1 MKQHLLKN
9 SLLREVLCLL
19 LCIVG
24 IGNAWG
30 EEYKLITSTSEL
42 VAGEK
47 YIIASMK
54 DGNGYVMKN
63 YESGD
68 NWKCVGATA
77 SSSTIT
83 YAEGM
88 AQLTLG
94 GTDGKWTFNNG
105 TYYIDATS
113 TTSNNYLKGS
123 RDIDE
128 YNKFSISFS
137 NKAAVITCTGK
148 DSRNILRYN
157 SQSNLFAC
165 YSSGQLPVYL
175 YKKIDEPEQTKT
187 VTSLSISET
196 PNNTTYY
203 VGEEPSAEGL
213 KVTATYSDNTT
224 NVVTSSVSWSY
235 TPATI
240 TSGTKSFTAT
250 ASYEG
255 KEATSEPFNITI
267 KSIANTAESAYT
279 VAQACTLID
288 AGKGL
293 SEEVYVKG
301 IVSQVDEFYEDYGSI
316 TYWIS
321 EDGTTTGQQF
331 QCYGG
336 LNIDGTQFTS
346 INDLKLGSVV
356 VVKGLL
362 KKYNTTYEFD
372 KNNVIVSNDESNART
387 IESITIDGE
396 ATKTY
401 YNIGER
407 LSVDGLTVT
416 ANYSNSSTVDITK
429 GVEWTFNPETIAKNT
444 TQVTATATYREVYT
458 ASKVIDITVDQSE
471 LVYGMESVK
480 GGNNGYAMESKITI
494 NDIQWSIMGNTEIIP
509 WRIGGKSLN
518 ETDRDIKTM
527 SPVYGTVS
535 KVIVSVGETE
545 GSIAFKSLTL
555 SVANNADFTNATT
568 YKKSN
573 PKASTDYTFYITE
586 ATDAYY
592 KITYN
597 VTVSSTYNKYYQFNG
612 VKFYGTPA
620 SKDISLTNAGY
631 ATFCLPYDATIPEG
645 LTAYT
650 ANDNGESVKLT
661 DIENGKIAAGEGV
674 VLHGEAGT
682 YTFVATAEDVSATAG
697 NQMVG
702 VTEETP
708 LTSADNAYMLTRKKD
723 DSSIAF
729 RLLATDYTL
738 GANKAYLKLENGSES
753 RQLISV
759 VWDDNATGIYD
770 LSEKKEENDGAIY
783 NLAGQKLTRTQKGIN
798 IINGKLV
805 IK

>member
-9 SLLREVLCLL
+9 SFLRGVLYLL

-30 EEYKLITSTSEL
+30 EEVTVTFDANIDISSEATKLTKDAITIKATVLNGTKGYYQTYKSQDITISCTNGNITKIVFTCTASGDKQYGPGCYKEKSGNYSTSDK
-42 VAGEK
+42 VGTWTGNA
-47 YIIASMK
+47 AS
-54 DGNGYVMKN
+54 VTL
-63 YESGD
+63 
-68 NWKCVGATA
+68 TA
-77 SSSTIT
+77 SSNQVRMT
-83 YAEGM
+83 
-88 AQLTLG
+88 
-94 GTDGKWTFNNG
+94 
-105 TYYIDATS
+105 
-113 TTSNNYLKGS
+113 
-123 RDIDE
+123 
-128 YNKFSISFS
+128 
-137 NKAAVITCTGK
+137 
-148 DSRNILRYN
+148 
-157 SQSNLFAC
+157 
-165 YSSGQLPVYL
+165 
-175 YKKIDEPEQTKT
+175 KID
-187 VTSLSISET
+187 VTYEKDANAPIIESLAISGT
-196 PNNTTYY
+196 ASNTTYY
-203 VGEEPSAEGL
+203 VGDTPSAEGL
-213 KVTATYSDNTT
+213 GVIATYNDESTKD
-224 NVVTSSVSWSY
+224 VTSSVSWSFE
-235 TPATI
+235 PATI
-240 TSGTKSFTAT
+240 QSNINSVTAT

-255 KEATSEPFNITI
+255 ITASTTYNII
-267 KSIANTAESAYT
+267 VNSIANTEESAYT
-279 VAQACTLID
+279 ISQAYELID
-288 AGKGL
+288 NNRGL
-293 SEEVYVKG
+293 TEEVYLKG
-301 IVSQVDEFYEDYGSI
+301 IISQIDSYNSTDGSI

-321 EDGTTTGQQF
+321 DDGTTTSQQF
-331 QCYGG
+331 QCYSG

-407 LSVDGLTVT
+407 LSVEGLTVT
-416 ANYSNSSTVDITK
+416 ANYSNSSTVDITE

-471 LVYGMESVK
+471 LVYGMESVE

-494 NDIQWSIMGNTEIIP
+494 NDIQWSIMGNTDIIP
-509 WRIGGKSLN
+509 WRIGGKELKN
-518 ETDRDIKTM
+518 ATDRDIKTM

-535 KVIVSVGETE
+535 KVIVSVGKTG
-545 GSIAFKSLTL
+545 GSIIFNSLTL

-568 YKKSN
+568 YKEIY

-597 VTVSSTYNKYYQFNG
+597 VTVSSTSNKYYQFNG
-612 VKFYGTPA
+612 VKLYGTPA

-650 ANDNGESVKLT
+650 ANDNGESVELT
-661 DIENGKIAAGEGV
+661 AIKSGKIAAGEGV
-674 VLHGEAGT
+674 VLKGEEGT
-682 YTFVATAEDVSATAG
+682 YSFVATAEDVSATAD
-697 NQMVG
+697 NQMAG
-702 VTEETP
+702 VTEETE
-708 LTSADNAYMLTRKKD
+708 LNASDNVYLLTRDKNTQA
-723 DSSIAF
+723 IAF
-729 RLLATDYTL
+729 RKLATTYTL
-738 GANKAYLKLENGSES
+738 GANKAYLKLDNSSES

>member
-1 MKQHLLKN
+1 MTQHLFKN
-9 SLLREVLCLL
+9 PFLRGVLCLL

-30 EEYKLITSTSEL
+30 EEVTLSYSNVEGLGKSGGGAGFEYTIAPIT
-42 VAGEK
+42 
-47 YIIASMK
+47 
-54 DGNGYVMKN
+54 
-63 YESGD
+63 
-68 NWKCVGATA
+68 
-77 SSSTIT
+77 
-83 YAEGM
+83 
-88 AQLTLG
+88 
-94 GTDGKWTFNNG
+94 F
-105 TYYIDATS
+105 
-113 TTSNNYLKGS
+113 
-123 RDIDE
+123 
-128 YNKFSISFS
+128 SFS
-137 NKAAVITCTGK
+137 NAYGHPSDKHIKVYGSSSITFSGATITKIVITATSDSYIKTWSDGTDKITVSEEKATWKGSANSVTLKNTASNQARIKTIAVTYEK
-148 DSRNILRYN
+148 DVNAPIIESLAI
-157 SQSNLFAC
+157 
-165 YSSGQLPVYL
+165 SG
-175 YKKIDEPEQTKT
+175 TA
-187 VTSLSISET
+187 S
-196 PNNTTYY
+196 NTTYY
-203 VGEEPSAEGL
+203 VGDTPSAEGL
-213 KVTATYSDNTT
+213 VVTATYNDESTK
-224 NVVTSSVSWSY
+224 VVTSSVSWSFE
-235 TPATI
+235 PATI
-240 TSGTKSFTAT
+240 QSSTTLVTAT

-255 KEATSEPFNITI
+255 ITASTTYNITVN
-267 KSIANTAESAYT
+267 SIANTEESAYT
-279 VAQACTLID
+279 VAQAYELID
-288 AGKGL
+288 NNRGL
-293 SEEVYVKG
+293 TEEVYVKG
-301 IVSQVDEFYEDYGSI
+301 IISQIDSYNSTDGSI

-321 EDGTTTGQQF
+321 DDGTTTSQQF
-331 QCYGG
+331 QCYSG

-407 LSVDGLTVT
+407 LSVEGLTVT
-416 ANYSNSSTVDITK
+416 ANYSNSSTVYITE

-471 LVYGMESVK
+471 LVYGMESVE

-494 NDIQWSIMGNTEIIP
+494 NDIQWSIMGNTDIIP
-509 WRIGGKSLN
+509 WRIGGKGLTN
-518 ETDRDIKTM
+518 ATDRDIKTM

-535 KVIVSVGETE
+535 KVIVSVGGTG
-545 GSIAFKSLTL
+545 GSITFNSLTL

-568 YKKSN
+568 YKEIY

-597 VTVSSTYNKYYQFNG
+597 VTVSSTSNKYYQFNG
-612 VKFYGTPA
+612 VKLYGTPA
-620 SKDISLTNAGY
+620 SKDISLTDAGY
-631 ATFCLPYDATIPEG
+631 ATFCLPYDATVPSG

-650 ANDNGESVKLT
+650 ATDNGEIVKLT
-661 DIENGKIAAGEGV
+661 DIGNGKIAAGEGV
-674 VLHGEAGT
+674 VLKGEEGT
-682 YTFVATAEDVSATAG
+682 YTFVATAEDVSATAN

-702 VTEETP
+702 VTEDTP

-723 DSSIAF
+723 DGTIAF

-738 GANKAYLKLENGSES
+738 GANKAYLKLENNA
-753 RQLISV
+753 RNLISV

-770 LSEKKEENDGAIY
+770 LSEKEEAENGAIY
-783 NLAGQKLTRTQKGIN
+783 NLAGQKLMRTQKGIN

>member
-1 MKQHLLKN
+1 MTQHLFKN
-9 SLLREVLCLL
+9 SFLRGVLFLL

-30 EEYKLITSTSEL
+30 EEVTVTFDANIDISSEATKLTKDAITIKATVLNGTKGYYQTYKSQDITISCTNGNITKIVFTCTASGDKQYGPGCYKEKSGNYSTSDK
-42 VAGEK
+42 VGTWTGNA
-47 YIIASMK
+47 AS
-54 DGNGYVMKN
+54 VTL
-63 YESGD
+63 
-68 NWKCVGATA
+68 TA
-77 SSSTIT
+77 SSNQVRMT
-83 YAEGM
+83 
-88 AQLTLG
+88 
-94 GTDGKWTFNNG
+94 
-105 TYYIDATS
+105 
-113 TTSNNYLKGS
+113 
-123 RDIDE
+123 
-128 YNKFSISFS
+128 
-137 NKAAVITCTGK
+137 
-148 DSRNILRYN
+148 
-157 SQSNLFAC
+157 
-165 YSSGQLPVYL
+165 
-175 YKKIDEPEQTKT
+175 KID
-187 VTSLSISET
+187 VTYEVDVNAPVLESIATTET
-196 PNNTTYY
+196 PSNTTYY
-203 VGEEPSAEGL
+203 IGDTPSAEGL
-213 KVTATYSDNTT
+213 VVTATYSDNSTAD
-224 NVVTSSVSWSY
+224 VTSSASWSY
-235 TPATI
+235 EPATI
-240 TSGTKSFTAT
+240 ASDTKSVTAT
-250 ASYEG
+250 ASYGG
-255 KEATSEPFNITI
+255 KEASTTFNITVN
-267 KSIANTAESAYT
+267 SIANTEEDAYT
-279 VAQACTLID
+279 ISQAYELID
-288 AGKGL
+288 NNRGL
-293 SEEVYVKG
+293 TEEVYVKG
-301 IVSQVDEFYEDYGSI
+301 IISQIDSYNSTDGSI

-321 EDGTTTGQQF
+321 DDGTTTSQQF
-331 QCYGG
+331 QCYSG

-407 LSVDGLTVT
+407 LSVEGLTVT
-416 ANYSNSSTVDITK
+416 ANYSNSSTVDITE

-458 ASKVIDITVDQSE
+458 ASKVIDITVDQTE
-471 LVYGMESVK
+471 LVYGMTPVY
-480 GGNNGYAMESKITI
+480 GGNQYYADESIITI
-494 NDIQWSIMGNTEIIP
+494 NDIQWSIIGGNTHMVP
-509 WRIGGKSLN
+509 WRMGGNSLN
-518 ETDRDIKTM
+518 NTDRDIKTM

-545 GSIAFKSLTL
+545 GSITFKSLTL

-568 YKKSN
+568 YKETY
-573 PKASTDYTFYITE
+573 PKANTDYTFYITE

-612 VKFYGTPA
+612 VKLYGTPA

-631 ATFCLPYDATIPEG
+631 ATFYLPYDATIPEG

-650 ANDNGESVKLT
+650 ANDNGETVQLT
-661 DIENGKIAAGEGV
+661 AIKSGKIAAGEGV
-674 VLHGEAGT
+674 VLKGEEGT

-702 VTEETP
+702 VTDDTP

-723 DSSIAF
+723 DGSIAF

-738 GANKAYLKLENGSES
+738 GANKAYLKLENNA
-753 RQLISV
+753 RNLISV
-759 VWDDNATGIYD
+759 VWNDNATGIYD
-770 LSEKKEENDGAIY
+770 LSEKEEAENGAIY
-783 NLAGQKLTRTQKGIN
+783 NLAGQKLMRTQKGIN

>member
-9 SLLREVLCLL
+9 SLLRGVLCLL
-19 LCIVG
+19 LCKVG

-30 EEYKLITSTSEL
+30 EEVTFKLHT
-42 VAGEK
+42 GEVTDGY
-47 YIIASMK
+47 YIIVS
-54 DGNGYVMKN
+54 NGVAMNNQTSSNRLQYDNVTISN
-63 YESGD
+63 DIIQAES
-68 NWKCVGATA
+68 NARFVWYI
-77 SSSTIT
+77 SP
-83 YAEGM
+83 EG
-88 AQLTLG
+88 
-94 GTDGKWTFNNG
+94 NG
-105 TYYIDATS
+105 TYTIKNAN
-113 TTSNNYLKGS
+113 NNYYAVSTGTKNQATT
-123 RDIDE
+123 RNVTIDDKDKWYITNNE
-128 YNKFSISFS
+128 TTWSIENVHNKKNSI
-137 NKAAVITCTGK
+137 NYTIR
-148 DSRNILRYN
+148 RNNTYG
-157 SQSNLFAC
+157 FAC
-165 YSSGQLPVYL
+165 YAASTGTGPIL
-175 YKKIDEPEQTKT
+175 YKKIEAPTKT
-187 VTSLSISET
+187 VTSLTISGT
-196 PNNTTYY
+196 ASSTAYY
-203 VGEEPSAEGL
+203 VGETPSAEGL
-213 KVTATYSDNTT
+213 VVTATYNDKSTKD
-224 NVVTSSVSWSY
+224 VTSYVSWSFE
-235 TPATI
+235 PATI
-240 TSGTKSFTAT
+240 QSNTKSVTAT

-255 KEATSEPFNITI
+255 ITASTTYNITVN
-267 KSIANTAESAYT
+267 SIANTEESAYT
-279 VAQACTLID
+279 VAQAYELID
-288 AGKGL
+288 NNRGL
-293 SEEVYVKG
+293 TEEVYVKG
-301 IVSQVDEFYEDYGSI
+301 IISQIDSYNSTDGSI

-321 EDGTTTGQQF
+321 DDGTTTSQQF
-331 QCYGG
+331 QCYSG

-372 KNNVIVSNDESNART
+372 KNNILISKDESNAIT

-407 LSVDGLTVT
+407 LSVEGLTVT
-416 ANYSNSSTVDITK
+416 ANYSNSSTVDITE

-494 NDIQWSIMGNTEIIP
+494 NDIQWSIMGNTDIIP
-509 WRIGGKSLN
+509 WRIGGKGLTN
-518 ETDRDIKTM
+518 ATDRDIKTM

-545 GSIAFKSLTL
+545 GSITFKSLTL

-568 YKKSN
+568 YKESY
-573 PKASTDYTFYITE
+573 PKDNTDYTFYITE

-612 VKFYGTPA
+612 VKLYGTPA

-650 ANDNGESVKLT
+650 ATDNGETVKLT
-661 DIENGKIAAGEGV
+661 DIGNGKIAAGEGV
-674 VLHGEAGT
+674 VLKGEEGT
-682 YTFVATAEDVSATAG
+682 YTFVATAEDVSATAN

-702 VTEETP
+702 VTEDTP

-723 DSSIAF
+723 DGSIAF

-738 GANKAYLKLENGSES
+738 GANKAYLKLENNA
-753 RQLISV
+753 RNLVSV

-770 LSEKKEENDGAIY
+770 LSEKEEAENGAIY
-783 NLAGQKLTRTQKGIN
+783 NLAGQKLIRAQKGIN